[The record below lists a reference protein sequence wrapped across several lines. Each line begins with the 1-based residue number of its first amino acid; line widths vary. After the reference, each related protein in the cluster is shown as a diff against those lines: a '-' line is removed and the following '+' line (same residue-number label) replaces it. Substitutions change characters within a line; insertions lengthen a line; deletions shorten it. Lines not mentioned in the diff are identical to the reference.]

1 MNILDIAVS
10 SIPFLSLREKILL
23 RKNID
28 SLDKLSILSKVELS
42 SIIQRDV
49 RKAFWDG
56 NHFRALTEKASLI
69 MGAKDIKSVVFG
81 SAEYPYL
88 LSQIPDAPYVLYYRG
103 NLEVL
108 ERQCISVVGTR
119 NLDEEGAESALEF
132 SRNAA
137 SFGNTIV
144 SGLAFGTDSFAHR
157 GAVEAKGATCAVLPC
172 GIDTVVPLSNRGLAQ
187 RILSNNGL
195 VCGEYLPGTPCEG
208 WRFVQRNRIIAALS
222 CATVVIQA
230 GKGSGSLLTADFAL
244 DYDRD
249 LFFHRSCLEYEK
261 KCRVQPKN
269 INKRSPSSYIEEG
282 AQIIDS
288 YADFVDLE
296 NNPYGLS
303 RNSSGQLNLSF

>member
-1 MNILDIAVS
+1 MD
-10 SIPFLSLREKILL
+10 
-23 RKNID
+23 
-28 SLDKLSILSKVELS
+28 
-42 SIIQRDV
+42 
-49 RKAFWDG
+49 
-56 NHFRALTEKASLI
+56 
-69 MGAKDIKSVVFG
+69 AKDIRGVVFG

-103 NLEVL
+103 NLGAL
-108 ERQCISVVGTR
+108 DRQCISVVGTR
-119 NLDEEGAESALEF
+119 NLDEEGARAALEF

-137 SFGNTIV
+137 SAGNTIV

-157 GAVEAKGATCAVLPC
+157 GAIEVNGITCAVLPC
-172 GIDTVVPLSNRGLAQ
+172 GVDTAVPVSNRGLAQ
-187 RILSNNGL
+187 RILSSNGI

-222 CATVVIQA
+222 LATVVIQA

-249 LFFHRSCLEYEK
+249 LFFHRSCLEYES
-261 KCRVQPKN
+261 KCRVHPKN

-288 YADFVDLE
+288 YADFVELE
-296 NNPYGLS
+296 NNPYGVTM
-303 RNSSGQLNLSF
+303 NSGAQLNLSF